1 MSYFSRLT
9 DIVTCNLT
17 KLLNETDDPRAAIA
31 DIVREMEEGLAG
43 AQRSV
48 TTAANSEQ
56 RLSREI
62 GEHRAAAASWTEK
75 ARGHLAAHSETQARE
90 CLLRKREVEDLI
102 AGLEQQHKA
111 AIATKEHLATMQRA
125 LEARLAEAVRKRD
138 SLGATAVAGATPVT
152 GATTADPDHSLP
164 PAHSVP
170 DDREHQIDAELA
182 ALKRELGT

>member
-48 TTAANSEQ
+48 NTAANSEQ
-56 RLSREI
+56 RLRREMDD
-62 GEHRAAAASWTEK
+62 HRAAATSWTEK
-75 ARGHLAAHSETQARE
+75 ARGHLAAHAEVQARE

-111 AIATKEHLATMQRA
+111 AVATKEHLATMQRA
-125 LEARLAEAVRKRD
+125 LEARLSEALRKRE
-138 SLGATAVAGATPVT
+138 SLGATLAVSE
-152 GATTADPDHSLP
+152 TTRNSDHLLP
-164 PAHSVP
+164 PVRSAI
-170 DDREHQIDAELA
+170 DERQQQIDAELE

>member
-9 DIVTCNLT
+9 DIVTCNLS

-48 TTAANSEQ
+48 NTAANSEQ
-56 RLSREI
+56 RLHREMD
-62 GEHRAAAASWTEK
+62 EHRAAVASWTEK

-111 AIATKEHLATMQRA
+111 AVATKEHLATMQRA
-125 LEARLAEAVRKRD
+125 LEARLSEALRKRD
-138 SLGATAVAGATPVT
+138 SLGATPVASE
-152 GATTADPDHSLP
+152 TTSDSDHKLP
-164 PAHSVP
+164 PARSAT
-170 DDREHQIDAELA
+170 DDRQQQIDAELE

>member
-9 DIVTCNLT
+9 DIVTCNLS
-17 KLLNETDDPRAAIA
+17 KLLNETDNPRAAIA

-48 TTAANSEQ
+48 TTAGNSEQ

-62 GEHRAAAASWTEK
+62 DDHRAAAAAWTEK
-75 ARGHLAAHSETQARE
+75 ARKQLAAHSEPLARE

-111 AIATKEHLATMQRA
+111 AVATKEHLATMQRA
-125 LEARLAEAVRKRD
+125 LEARLAEAIRKRE
-138 SLGATAVAGATPVT
+138 SLGAALAGNQTAANSE
-152 GATTADPDHSLP
+152 HSLP
-164 PAHSVP
+164 PARSLT
-170 DDREHQIDAELA
+170 DDRQQEIDAELE

>member
-9 DIVTCNLT
+9 DIVTCNLS

-48 TTAANSEQ
+48 NSAANSEQ
-56 RLSREI
+56 RLSREMD
-62 GEHRAAAASWTEK
+62 EHRTAVASWTEK
-75 ARGHLAAHSETQARE
+75 ARGHLAANSETQARE

-111 AIATKEHLATMQRA
+111 AVATKEHLATMQRA
-125 LEARLAEAVRKRD
+125 LEARLSEALRKRD
-138 SLGATAVAGATPVT
+138 SLGATPVASE
-152 GATTADPDHSLP
+152 TTSDSDHRLP
-164 PAHSVP
+164 PARSAP
-170 DDREHQIDAELA
+170 DDRQQQIDAELE
-182 ALKRELGT
+182 ALKRELRT

>member
-9 DIVTCNLT
+9 DIVTCNLS

-31 DIVREMEEGLAG
+31 DILREMEEGLAG

-48 TTAANSEQ
+48 ATAANSAQ
-56 RLSREI
+56 RLSREMDD
-62 GEHRAAAASWTEK
+62 HRAAVASWTEK

-125 LEARLAEAVRKRD
+125 LEARLAEAIRKRE
-138 SLGATAVAGATPVT
+138 SLGATPVADE
-152 GATTADPDHSLP
+152 TTADPDHNLP
-164 PAHSVP
+164 PAHAAP
-170 DDREHQIDAELA
+170 DNRQQEIDAELA
-182 ALKRELGT
+182 AMKRELGT